1 MKQVVDNI
9 FGYMLVQTY
18 SLLNNRHHTA
28 FTVIGNDRLLLFGGS
43 HAELFFIVLDVCPS
57 VSEDCFFIS
66 PL

>member
-1 MKQVVDNI
+1 
-9 FGYMLVQTY
+9 MLVQTD
-18 SLLNNRHHTA
+18 SLLNNRQHTA

-43 HAELFFIVLDVCPS
+43 HAELFFFIVLDVCPS